1 MNTNLNYEA
10 QDNFQNNLNSGN
22 VSQCI
27 KNNENIT
34 NVINTGFGLNNE
46 LHHTCKNHK
55 INLPLYKDNYFS
67 EFVTEEEKAQARHS
81 LGLYNKKDIV
91 TMSMLTTESEKPQ
104 RWNNIDLKQLKQG
117 DKLFFPYTATK
128 AVFNETGQNLDI
140 QLQVLNSLIKQ
151 NQIDIL
157 SIQQVTD
164 GNDINSLG
172 DVVRFLQNFNNTQSL
187 QEIIDTVKQ
196 ESVSFE
202 TTGIINN
209 S

>member
-10 QDNFQNNLNSGN
+10 QDNFQKNLNSGN

-46 LHHTCKNHK
+46 LHYTCKNHK

-117 DKLFFPYTATK
+117 DELFFPYTATK